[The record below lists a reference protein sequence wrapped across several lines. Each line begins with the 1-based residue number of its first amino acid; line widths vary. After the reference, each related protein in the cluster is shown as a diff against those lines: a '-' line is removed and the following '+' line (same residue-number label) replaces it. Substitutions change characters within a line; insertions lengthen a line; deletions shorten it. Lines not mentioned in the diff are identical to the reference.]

1 MVSPP
6 EPDEFDTPTR
16 SVRGRAAGTIERVC
30 IIAARWSI
38 PLFLLVGCLFFVY
51 LIGGSVVVA
60 LGVWAPSYEFLS
72 FPEDVYFA
80 WLSFL
85 FGAVVCIQ
93 TGSLIGLTFL
103 TGGEGEIHNE
113 ISILSSFIG
122 FGFGAGLLRI
132 TYMTV
137 LLSLT

>member
-1 MVSPP
+1 MVDPALSLRWLSILRLPH
-6 EPDEFDTPTR
+6 R
-16 SVRGRAAGTIERVC
+16 RKYSGRT
-30 IIAARWSI
+30 
-38 PLFLLVGCLFFVY
+38 
-51 LIGGSVVVA
+51 GG
-60 LGVWAPSYEFLS
+60 WAPSYEFLS

-93 TGSLIGLTFL
+93 TGSLIGLAFL
-103 TGGEGEIHNE
+103 TGGEGEIHDE